1 MAHVSFIPAGRLGNF
16 FFTCATSW
24 AYAKRHG
31 LKFSVPTRTS
41 NEFWS
46 PIYLHHLQAP
56 DYNAAIPA
64 MMVKEKN
71 FHYNEIPFNE
81 SWRDKNITLHGYF
94 QSPLYFDEYREEL
107 LNAFNLHWELIPDV
121 CSIQARFGDYLTI
134 AGKHILVDE
143 PYLKSAMALITEK
156 TGITRFKVFSD
167 DLNYF
172 QNKFRHLY
180 NFEYST
186 NNDIMA
192 DLIEISCCH
201 SNINSSSTF
210 SWWAAY
216 INRNSDK
223 ITITQEKW
231 FQDGWGG
238 ADTKDIIPENW
249 IKL

>member
-1 MAHVSFIPAGRLGNF
+1 MSHVSFIPAGRAGNF
-16 FFTCATSW
+16 FFTCAAAF
-24 AYAKRHG
+24 AYAKKHG

-46 PIYLHHLQAP
+46 PIYLKHLQDP
-56 DYNAAIPA
+56 TYNAGIPA
-64 MMVKEKN
+64 IVVKEKN
-71 FHYNEIPFNE
+71 FHYDEIPFDE
-81 SWRDKNITLHGYF
+81 SWRNNNITLQGYF
-94 QSPLYFDEYREEL
+94 QSELYFKDYKDEMIES
-107 LNAFNLHWELIPDV
+107 FNLRWELIPDV

-143 PYLKSAMALITEK
+143 PYLTKAMALITEK

-172 QNKFRHLY
+172 QNKFGHLY

-186 NNDIMA
+186 NSDIMQ
-192 DLIEISCCH
+192 DFIEISCCH

-210 SWWAAY
+210 SWWSSY
-216 INRNSDK
+216 INRNHDK
-223 ITITQEKW
+223 VIITQELW
-231 FQDGWGG
+231 FQAGWGG
-238 ADTKDIIPENW
+238 ADTKDIIPDTW